1 MSYCEGK
8 VAVVTGAGGTLCSA
22 IAVDLAKKGAKVV
35 LIGRT
40 REKLEKVSAEIAAA
54 NGVCRIEPG
63 DVTDEKAMQD
73 IADRVAA
80 EWGPCRFLVN
90 GAGGNNVK
98 AMPTRLR
105 FCEKDLES
113 PLFTNGNCHNCSQIT
128 NANVALATGSLG
140 VSEKAETTQNLQ
152 NSKTPSSESNINPAN
167 PVNPVK
173 QELPADRGFFDID
186 MEAFKSVLEI
196 NTLGTVIPSRIFGL
210 QMAKAGGGSI
220 LNFASM
226 NTYRPLT
233 RVAPYAMSKAA
244 IANWT
249 MFFAQ
254 YMAPAKV
261 RVNAVAPGF
270 MVNERSKQYLM
281 TPEGGLSPRGE
292 QVMHHTPAR
301 RFGEAQDLLGCVDW
315 LLDDAKSAFVTG
327 ITVPVDGGFLAS
339 AGV

>member
-1 MSYCEGK
+1 MSYCTDK

-22 IAVDLAKKGAKVV
+22 IAADLARQGAKVV
-35 LIGRT
+35 LVGRT
-40 REKLEKVSAEIAAA
+40 AAKLERTAAAIAAFR
-54 NGVCRIEPG
+54 GVCRVEAG
-63 DVTDEKAMQD
+63 DVTDEAAMRA

-80 EWGPCRFLVN
+80 DWGPCRFLVN

-105 FCEKDLES
+105 FSEKDLE
-113 PLFTNGNCHNCSQIT
+113 PTKEF
-128 NANVALATGSLG
+128 A
-140 VSEKAETTQNLQ
+140 K
-152 NSKTPSSESNINPAN
+152 
-167 PVNPVK
+167 
-173 QELPADRGFFDID
+173 DRGFWDID
-186 MEAFKSVLEI
+186 MAAFRSVLEV

-210 QMAKAGGGSI
+210 QMARAGGGAI
-220 LNFASM
+220 LNFGSM

-270 MVNERSKQYLM
+270 FVNERSRQYLM
-281 TPEGGLSPRGE
+281 TPDGGLSARGE
-292 QVMHHTPAR
+292 QVMAHSCIR
-301 RFGEAQDLLGCVDW
+301 RFGEAEELLGCVNW
-315 LLDDAKSAFVTG
+315 LLDDERAGFVTG
-327 ITVPVDGGFLAS
+327 ITVPVDGGFLAN

>member
-1 MSYCEGK
+1 MSYCKDK

-22 IAVDLAKKGAKVV
+22 IAIDLAKKGAKVV
-35 LIGRT
+35 LVGRT
-40 REKLEKVSAEIAAA
+40 REKLEKVAAQIAAA
-54 NGVCRIEPG
+54 KGVCRVEPA
-63 DVTDEKAMQD
+63 DVTDEKA
-73 IADRVAA
+73 VAA
-80 EWGPCRFLVN
+80 IASRVEVEWGYCRYLVN
-90 GAGGNNVK
+90 GAGGNNAK

-105 FCEKDLES
+105 FSEADYRATDDFAKD
-113 PLFTNGNCHNCSQIT
+113 
-128 NANVALATGSLG
+128 
-140 VSEKAETTQNLQ
+140 
-152 NSKTPSSESNINPAN
+152 
-167 PVNPVK
+167 
-173 QELPADRGFFDID
+173 RRFFDID

-210 QMAKAGGGSI
+210 QMAKAGGGAI

-270 MVNERSKQYLM
+270 MVNERSRGYLM
-281 TPEGGLSPRGE
+281 TPDGGLSPRG
-292 QVMHHTPAR
+292 R
-301 RFGEAQDLLGCVDW
+301 
-315 LLDDAKSAFVTG
+315 
-327 ITVPVDGGFLAS
+327 AS
-339 AGV
+339 W

>member
-1 MSYCEGK
+1 MNSYCNDK

-22 IAVDLAKKGAKVV
+22 IAIDLAKKGAKVV
-35 LIGRT
+35 LVGRT
-40 REKLEKVSAEIAAA
+40 REKLEKVSAAIAAA
-54 NGVCRIEPG
+54 KGVCRIEPG
-63 DVTDEKAMQD
+63 DVTDEAAVAD
-73 IADRVAA
+73 IAVRVEA
-80 EWGPCRFLVN
+80 ELGPCRFLIN

-105 FCEKDLES
+105 FCEKDLCVK
-113 PLFTNGNCHNCSQIT
+113 N
-128 NANVALATGSLG
+128 
-140 VSEKAETTQNLQ
+140 
-152 NSKTPSSESNINPAN
+152 N
-167 PVNPVK
+167 PVNPVNPVQK
-173 QELPADRGFFDID
+173 ELPADRGFFDID

-210 QMAKAGGGSI
+210 QMAKAGGGAI

-270 MVNERSKQYLM
+270 MVNERSRGYLM
-281 TPEGGLSPRGE
+281 TPDGGLSPRGE
-292 QVMHHTPAR
+292 QVMHHTPMG
-301 RFGEAQDLLGCVDW
+301 RFGEAEDLLGCVNW
-315 LLDDAKSAFVTG
+315 LLDDSASAFVTG
-327 ITVPVDGGFLAS
+327 ITVPVDGGFLSS

>member
-1 MSYCEGK
+1 MNTYCKDK

-22 IAVDLAKKGAKVV
+22 IAIDLAKKGAKVILV
-35 LIGRT
+35 GRT
-40 REKLEKVSAEIAAA
+40 REKLEKVAGEIASAG
-54 NGVCRIEPG
+54 GVCRIEPA
-63 DVTDEKAMQD
+63 DVTDEKAMAE
-73 IADRVAA
+73 IAARVES
-80 EWGPCRFLVN
+80 EWGPCRYLVN

-105 FCEKDLES
+105 FSEKDYA
-113 PLFTNGNCHNCSQIT
+113 PTADF
-128 NANVALATGSLG
+128 A
-140 VSEKAETTQNLQ
+140 K
-152 NSKTPSSESNINPAN
+152 
-167 PVNPVK
+167 
-173 QELPADRGFFDID
+173 DRGFFDID
-186 MEAFKSVLEI
+186 MAAFKSVLEI

-210 QMAKAGGGSI
+210 QMAKAGGGAI

-270 MVNERSKQYLM
+270 MVNERSRGYLM
-281 TPEGGLSPRGE
+281 TPDGGLSARGE
-292 QVMHHTPAR
+292 QVMHHTPAG
-301 RFGEAQDLLGCVDW
+301 RFGEAEDLLGCVNW
-315 LLDDAKSAFVTG
+315 LLDDSASSFVTG

>member
-1 MSYCEGK
+1 MNTYCEGK

-22 IAVDLAKKGAKVV
+22 IAIDLAQKGAKVV

-40 REKLEKVSAEIAAA
+40 REKLEKVAEEIGRADCPQSAA
-54 NGVCRIEPG
+54 VRLEPG
-63 DVTDEKAMQD
+63 DVTDEKAMQA

-80 EWGPCRFLVN
+80 EWGPCRYLIN

-105 FCEKDLES
+105 F
-113 PLFTNGNCHNCSQIT
+113 
-128 NANVALATGSLG
+128 
-140 VSEKAETTQNLQ
+140 SE
-152 NSKTPSSESNINPAN
+152 
-167 PVNPVK
+167 
-173 QELPADRGFFDID
+173 ADYAPTADFAKERGFWDID
-186 MEAFKSVLEI
+186 LAAFKSVLEI

-210 QMAKAGGGSI
+210 QMAKAGGGAI

-270 MVNERSKQYLM
+270 MVNERSRQYLM
-281 TPEGGLSPRGE
+281 TPDGGLSPRGE
-292 QVMHHTPAR
+292 QVMHHTPAG
-301 RFGEAQDLLGCVDW
+301 RFGEAADLLGCVNW
-315 LLDDAKSAFVTG
+315 LLDDAQSSFVTG

>member
-1 MSYCEGK
+1 MSYCKDK
-8 VAVVTGAGGTLCSA
+8 VAVVTGAGGTLCSCIA
-22 IAVDLAKKGAKVV
+22 IDLAKKGAKVV

-40 REKLEKVSAEIAAA
+40 AAKLEKTKAAIDA
-54 NGVCRIEPG
+54 AGGVCRIEAG
-63 DVTDEKAMQD
+63 DVTDEKRMQE

-80 EWGPCRFLVN
+80 AWGPCKFLVN

-98 AMPTRLR
+98 AMPSRLR
-105 FCEKDLES
+105 Y
-113 PLFTNGNCHNCSQIT
+113 
-128 NANVALATGSLG
+128 
-140 VSEKAETTQNLQ
+140 SEADQTPTTDFD
-152 NSKTPSSESNINPAN
+152 K
-167 PVNPVK
+167 
-173 QELPADRGFFDID
+173 DRGFWDID
-186 MEAFKSVLEI
+186 MAAFKSVLEI
-196 NTLGTVIPSRIFGL
+196 NTIGTVIPSKVYGM
-210 QMAKAGGGSI
+210 QMAKSGGGAI
-220 LNFASM
+220 LNFGSM

-270 MVNERSKQYLM
+270 FVNERSKQYLM
-281 TPEGGLSPRGE
+281 TPDGGFSPRGQ
-292 QVMHHTPAR
+292 QVISHSPMG
-301 RFGEAQDLLGCVDW
+301 RFGEAPELLGCVNW
-315 LLDDAKSAFVTG
+315 LLNDEVAGFVTG

>member
-1 MSYCEGK
+1 MSFCEGK
-8 VAVVTGAGGTLCSA
+8 VAVVTGAGGTLCGP

-40 REKLEKVSAEIAAA
+40 AAKLEVKAAEIAKS
-54 NGVCRIEPG
+54 GGTCRIEPA
-63 DVTDEKAMQD
+63 DVTDEKAIRE
-73 IADRVAA
+73 IADRVGA
-80 EWGPCRFLVN
+80 EWGPCKFLVN

-105 FCEKDLES
+105 FSEAD
-113 PLFTNGNCHNCSQIT
+113 FTPT
-128 NANVALATGSLG
+128 RDFD
-140 VSEKAETTQNLQ
+140 K
-152 NSKTPSSESNINPAN
+152 
-167 PVNPVK
+167 
-173 QELPADRGFFDID
+173 DRGFWDID
-186 MEAFKSVLEI
+186 LAAFKSVLEI
-196 NTLGTVIPSRIFGL
+196 NTIGTVIPSKVFGM
-210 QMAKAGGGSI
+210 QMAKTGGGAI
-220 LNFASM
+220 LNFGSM

-270 MVNERSKQYLM
+270 FVNERSKQYLM
-281 TPEGGLSPRGE
+281 TPDGGLSARGE
-292 QVMHHTPAR
+292 QVMAHSCIK
-301 RFGEAQDLLGCVDW
+301 RFGEASELLGCVNW
-315 LLDDAKSAFVTG
+315 LLDDGKAGFVTG

>member
-1 MSYCEGK
+1 MASFCEGK
-8 VAVVTGAGGTLCSA
+8 VAVVTGVGGTLCSC
-22 IAVDLAKKGAKVV
+22 IAKDLALKGAKVV

-40 REKLEKVSAEIAAA
+40 RAKLEKVAGEIE
-54 NGVCRIEPG
+54 GTDVRIEPA
-63 DVTDEKAMQD
+63 DVTDEKAIQE
-73 IADRVAA
+73 IADRVLA

-98 AMPTRLR
+98 AMPSRLR
-105 FCEKDLES
+105 FSEADL
-113 PLFTNGNCHNCSQIT
+113 
-128 NANVALATGSLG
+128 
-140 VSEKAETTQNLQ
+140 
-152 NSKTPSSESNINPAN
+152 TPTADFD
-167 PVNPVK
+167 K
-173 QELPADRGFFDID
+173 DRGFWDID
-186 MEAFKSVLEI
+186 MDAFKSVLEI
-196 NTLGTVIPSRIFGL
+196 NTIGTVVPSRVFGL

-220 LNFASM
+220 LNFGSM

-254 YMAPAKV
+254 YMAPAHV

-270 MVNERSKQYLM
+270 FVNERSKQYLM
-281 TPEGGLSPRGE
+281 TPDGGFSPRGQ
-292 QVMHHTPAR
+292 QVIAHTPAG
-301 RFGEAQDLLGCVDW
+301 RFGEAPELLGCVEW
-315 LLDDAKSAFVTG
+315 LLDDEKAGFVTG

>member
-1 MSYCEGK
+1 MGTFCEGK

-22 IAVDLAKKGAKVV
+22 IAIDLAQKGAKVV
-35 LIGRT
+35 LVGRT
-40 REKLEKVSAEIAAA
+40 REKLEKVAAA
-54 NGVCRIEPG
+54 IGTAGVCRLEPG
-63 DVTDEKAMQD
+63 DVTDEKAMRE
-73 IADRVAA
+73 IADRVLA

-105 FCEKDLES
+105 F
-113 PLFTNGNCHNCSQIT
+113 
-128 NANVALATGSLG
+128 
-140 VSEKAETTQNLQ
+140 SEADFAPTADFAK
-152 NSKTPSSESNINPAN
+152 
-167 PVNPVK
+167 
-173 QELPADRGFFDID
+173 DRGFFDID
-186 MEAFKSVLEI
+186 MDAFRSVLEI

-210 QMAKAGGGSI
+210 QMAKAGGGAI

-270 MVNERSKQYLM
+270 MVNERSRQYLM
-281 TPEGGLSPRGE
+281 TPDGGLSPRGE
-292 QVMHHTPAR
+292 QVMHHTPAG

-327 ITVPVDGGFLAS
+327 ITVPVDGGFLSS

>member
-1 MSYCEGK
+1 ARCPS
-8 VAVVTGAGGTLCSA
+8 V
-22 IAVDLAKKGAKVV
+22 
-35 LIGRT
+35 
-40 REKLEKVSAEIAAA
+40 
-54 NGVCRIEPG
+54 RIEPG
-63 DVTDEKAMQD
+63 DVTDEKAMQE
-73 IADRVAA
+73 IADRVLA

-105 FCEKDLES
+105 FSEADLSGPAGLSAPSAPSELS
-113 PLFTNGNCHNCSQIT
+113 RE
-128 NANVALATGSLG
+128 ATL
-140 VSEKAETTQNLQ
+140 
-152 NSKTPSSESNINPAN
+152 NP
-167 PVNPVK
+167 
-173 QELPADRGFFDID
+173 DRGFWDID
-186 MEAFKSVLEI
+186 MDAFKSVLEI
-196 NTLGTVIPSRIFGL
+196 NTIGTVVPSRVFGL

-220 LNFASM
+220 LNFGSM

-254 YMAPAKV
+254 YMAPAHV

-270 MVNERSKQYLM
+270 FVNERSKQYLM
-281 TPEGGLSPRGE
+281 TPDGGFSPRGQ
-292 QVMHHTPAR
+292 QVIAHTPAG
-301 RFGEAQDLLGCVDW
+301 RFGEAPELLGCVEW
-315 LLDDAKSAFVTG
+315 LLDDEKAGFVTG

>member
-1 MSYCEGK
+1 MNEKENEMNNCFKDK
-8 VAVVTGAGGTLCSA
+8 VAVVTGAGGTLCSC
-22 IAVDLAKKGAKVV
+22 IAADLARKGAKVV

-40 REKLEKVSAEIAAA
+40 REKLEKVAEGIASA
-54 NGVCRIEPG
+54 GGTCRVEPG
-63 DVTDEKAMQD
+63 DVTDEKAMQA
-73 IADRVAA
+73 IADRVLA
-80 EWGPCRFLVN
+80 EWGPCRYLIN

-105 FCEKDLES
+105 F
-113 PLFTNGNCHNCSQIT
+113 
-128 NANVALATGSLG
+128 
-140 VSEKAETTQNLQ
+140 SEADFAPTADFGK
-152 NSKTPSSESNINPAN
+152 
-167 PVNPVK
+167 
-173 QELPADRGFFDID
+173 DRGFWDID

-220 LNFASM
+220 LNFGSM

-254 YMAPAKV
+254 YMAPAHV

-270 MVNERSKQYLM
+270 FVNERSKQYLM
-281 TPEGGLSPRGE
+281 TPDGGFSPRGQ
-292 QVMHHTPAR
+292 QVIAHTPAG
-301 RFGEAQDLLGCVDW
+301 RFGEACELLGCVEW
-315 LLDDAKSAFVTG
+315 LLDDEKAGFVTG

>member
-1 MSYCEGK
+1 MNCFTDK

-22 IAVDLAKKGAKVV
+22 IAKDLARQGAKVV

-40 REKLEKVSAEIAAA
+40 REKLEKVAEGIASA
-54 NGVCRIEPG
+54 GGTCRVEPG
-63 DVTDEKAMQD
+63 DVTDEKAMQA
-73 IADRVAA
+73 IADRVLA
-80 EWGPCRFLVN
+80 EWGPCRYLIN

-105 FCEKDLES
+105 FSEVDL
-113 PLFTNGNCHNCSQIT
+113 
-128 NANVALATGSLG
+128 
-140 VSEKAETTQNLQ
+140 
-152 NSKTPSSESNINPAN
+152 TPTADFA
-167 PVNPVK
+167 
-173 QELPADRGFFDID
+173 ADRGFWDID

-196 NTLGTVIPSRIFGL
+196 NTIGTVVPSRVFGL
-210 QMAKAGGGSI
+210 QMAKAGGGAI
-220 LNFASM
+220 LNFGSM

-270 MVNERSKQYLM
+270 FVNERSRQYLM
-281 TPEGGLSPRGE
+281 TPDGGFSARGQ
-292 QVMHHTPAR
+292 QVIAHTPAG
-301 RFGEAQDLLGCVDW
+301 RFGEAPELLGCVEW
-315 LLDDAKSAFVTG
+315 LLDDEKAGFVTG

>member
-1 MSYCEGK
+1 MKDVDGVAGTASFCEGK
-8 VAVVTGAGGTLCSA
+8 VAVVTGAGGTLCSC
-22 IAVDLAKKGAKVV
+22 IAKDLALKGAKVV

-40 REKLEKVSAEIAAA
+40 REKLEKVAREIEEAQRAGRPLSQC
-54 NGVCRIEPG
+54 NGQDARCPSVRIEPG
-63 DVTDEKAMQD
+63 DVTDETAGQE
-73 IADRVAA
+73 IADRVLA

-105 FCEKDLES
+105 FSPKDLETGGS
-113 PLFTNGNCHNCSQIT
+113 QLAATASGAMNC
-128 NANVALATGSLG
+128 APP
-140 VSEKAETTQNLQ
+140 AE
-152 NSKTPSSESNINPAN
+152 
-167 PVNPVK
+167 
-173 QELPADRGFFDID
+173 RGFWDID

-220 LNFASM
+220 LNFGSM

-254 YMAPAKV
+254 YMAPAHV

-270 MVNERSKQYLM
+270 FVNERSKQYLM
-281 TPEGGLSPRGE
+281 TPDGGFSARGQ
-292 QVMHHTPAR
+292 QVIAHTPAG
-301 RFGEAQDLLGCVDW
+301 RFGEASELLGCVEW
-315 LLDDAKSAFVTG
+315 LLDDERAGFVTG

>member
-1 MSYCEGK
+1 MSYCKDK

-22 IAVDLAKKGAKVV
+22 IAIDLAKKGAKVV
-35 LIGRT
+35 LVGRT
-40 REKLEKVSAEIAAA
+40 REKLEKVAAEIAAA
-54 NGVCRIEPG
+54 GGICRIEPA
-63 DVTDEKAMQD
+63 DVTDEAAMRD
-73 IADRVAA
+73 MAGRIAA
-80 EWGPCRFLVN
+80 EWGPCRFLIN

-105 FCEKDLES
+105 F
-113 PLFTNGNCHNCSQIT
+113 
-128 NANVALATGSLG
+128 
-140 VSEKAETTQNLQ
+140 SEADYAPTADFAK
-152 NSKTPSSESNINPAN
+152 
-167 PVNPVK
+167 
-173 QELPADRGFFDID
+173 DRGFFDID
-186 MEAFKSVLEI
+186 MAAFKSVLEI
-196 NTLGTVIPSRIFGL
+196 NTLGTVIPSRIFAL
-210 QMAKAGGGSI
+210 QMAKVGGGAI
-220 LNFASM
+220 LNFGSM

-270 MVNERSKQYLM
+270 MVNERSRGYLM
-281 TPEGGLSPRGE
+281 TPDGGLSSRGE
-292 QVMHHTPAR
+292 QVMHHTPMG
-301 RFGEAQDLLGCVDW
+301 RFGEADDLLGCVNW
-315 LLDDAKSAFVTG
+315 LLDDSVSSFVTG

>member
-1 MSYCEGK
+1 MSYCTDK

-22 IAVDLAKKGAKVV
+22 IAADLARQGAKVV
-35 LIGRT
+35 LVGRT
-40 REKLEKVSAEIAAA
+40 AAKLERTAAAIAAFR
-54 NGVCRIEPG
+54 GVCRVEAG
-63 DVTDEKAMQD
+63 DVTDEAAMRA

-80 EWGPCRFLVN
+80 DWGPCRILVN

-105 FCEKDLES
+105 FSEKDLE
-113 PLFTNGNCHNCSQIT
+113 PTKEF
-128 NANVALATGSLG
+128 A
-140 VSEKAETTQNLQ
+140 K
-152 NSKTPSSESNINPAN
+152 
-167 PVNPVK
+167 
-173 QELPADRGFFDID
+173 DRGFWDID
-186 MEAFKSVLEI
+186 MAAFRSVLEV

-210 QMAKAGGGSI
+210 QMARAGGGAI
-220 LNFASM
+220 LNFGSM

-270 MVNERSKQYLM
+270 FVNERSRQYLM
-281 TPEGGLSPRGE
+281 TPDGGLSARGE
-292 QVMHHTPAR
+292 QVMAHSCIR
-301 RFGEAQDLLGCVDW
+301 RFGEAEELLGCVNW
-315 LLDDAKSAFVTG
+315 LLDDERAGFVTG
-327 ITVPVDGGFLAS
+327 ITVPVDGGFLAN

>member
-1 MSYCEGK
+1 MNTYCKDK

-22 IAVDLAKKGAKVV
+22 IAIDLAKKRAKVV
-35 LIGRT
+35 LVGRT
-40 REKLEKVSAEIAAA
+40 REKLEKVADEIAAA
-54 NGVCRIEPG
+54 GGVSRIEPA
-63 DVTDEKAMQD
+63 DVTDEAAIRDM
-73 IADRVAA
+73 ADRVAA

-105 FCEKDLES
+105 FCEKDLCVK
-113 PLFTNGNCHNCSQIT
+113 N
-128 NANVALATGSLG
+128 
-140 VSEKAETTQNLQ
+140 
-152 NSKTPSSESNINPAN
+152 N

-173 QELPADRGFFDID
+173 PVQKELPADRGFFDID

-210 QMAKAGGGSI
+210 QMAKACGGAI

-261 RVNAVAPGF
+261 RVNAVAPSF
-270 MVNERSKQYLM
+270 MVNERSRQYLM
-281 TPEGGLSPRGE
+281 TPDGGLSPRGE
-292 QVMHHTPAR
+292 QVMHHTPAG
-301 RFGEAQDLLGCVDW
+301 RFGEAEDLLGCVNW
-315 LLDDAKSAFVTG
+315 LLDDNVSSFVTG
-327 ITVPVDGGFLAS
+327 ITVPVDGGFLSS

>member
-1 MSYCEGK
+1 MASFCEGK
-8 VAVVTGAGGTLCSA
+8 VAVVTGAGGTLCSC
-22 IAVDLAKKGAKVV
+22 IAKDLALKGAKVV

-40 REKLEKVSAEIAAA
+40 RAKLEKVAGEIE
-54 NGVCRIEPG
+54 GTDVRIEPA
-63 DVTDEKAMQD
+63 DVTDEKAIQE
-73 IADRVAA
+73 IADRVLA

-98 AMPTRLR
+98 AMPSRLR
-105 FCEKDLES
+105 FSEADL
-113 PLFTNGNCHNCSQIT
+113 
-128 NANVALATGSLG
+128 
-140 VSEKAETTQNLQ
+140 
-152 NSKTPSSESNINPAN
+152 TPTADFD
-167 PVNPVK
+167 K
-173 QELPADRGFFDID
+173 DRGFWDID
-186 MEAFKSVLEI
+186 MDAFKSVLEI
-196 NTLGTVIPSRIFGL
+196 NTIGTVVPSRVFGL

-220 LNFASM
+220 LNFGSM

-254 YMAPAKV
+254 YMAPAHV

-270 MVNERSKQYLM
+270 FVNERSRQYLR
-281 TPEGGLSPRGE
+281 TPDGGFSPRGQ
-292 QVMHHTPAR
+292 QVIAHTPAG
-301 RFGEAQDLLGCVDW
+301 RFGEAPELLGCVEW
-315 LLDDAKSAFVTG
+315 LLDDEKAGFVTG